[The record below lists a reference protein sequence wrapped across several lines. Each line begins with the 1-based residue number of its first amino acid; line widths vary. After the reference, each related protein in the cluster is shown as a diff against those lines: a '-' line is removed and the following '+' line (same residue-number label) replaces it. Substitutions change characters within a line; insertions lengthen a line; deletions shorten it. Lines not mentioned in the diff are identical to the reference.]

1 MLKTLIILTLSV
13 FSSISSFSQID
24 INTLNEMDKK
34 IVKTF
39 KDIYVEKTFKDP
51 YSFKL
56 LKLETTPVKLG
67 EGLEKNILFLKSQ
80 FEKKDFKFLKETT
93 ILDLLKTSEENYLKQ
108 NDSTKNLIMM
118 YEVKLDCYGTN
129 SYGGQ
134 ILGRYS
140 FNYSLIDPNLTPTDY
155 YEKPSR
161 FLVREIK

>member
-1 MLKTLIILTLSV
+1 MKKIIIFCVSILLT
-13 FSSISSFSQID
+13 FSSFIQID

-80 FEKKDFKFLKETT
+80 LEKKDFKFLKETT
-93 ILDLLKTSEENYLKQ
+93 TWSETYQYKKFN
-108 NDSTKNLIMM
+108 ND
-118 YEVKLDCYGTN
+118 V
-129 SYGGQ
+129 
-134 ILGRYS
+134 
-140 FNYSLIDPNLTPTDY
+140 
-155 YEKPSR
+155 
-161 FLVREIK
+161 